1 VVDQVRVVEVDQVQV
16 VVVGEVVPLAQLDL
30 RLDEALVQPLLLLPL
45 LLPLPLPL
53 QQLQE
58 EQEQEVTMECQRS
71 SNDST
76 ISPSSTA
83 PCHPPPVTVA

>member
-1 VVDQVRVVEVDQVQV
+1 MVDQVQV
-16 VVVGEVVPLAQLDL
+16 VVVDQVQVVEEGEVVPLAQLDL

-45 LLPLPLPL
+45 PLPLPL
-53 QQLQE
+53 QQLQEE